1 MQIFEIILIGIGLS
15 MDAFAVCLSAGM
27 IYPSLTRRQKRSMP
41 VAFGL
46 FQGLMPVL
54 GYYLGSLFADIVSKC
69 SGYIALI
76 ILGVIGINMIREGLS
91 HEKQEARQF
100 TVVVLLLQAI
110 ATSIDAFAVG
120 VSFAVSKTPIF
131 AAAPIIAATTF
142 VCSMIALA
150 VGEKV
155 GKRLGD
161 RAEIAGGII
170 LILIGIKA
178 LF

>member
-1 MQIFEIILIGIGLS
+1 MQILEIILIGLGLS
-15 MDAFAVCLSAGM
+15 MDAFAVCLSSGM
-27 IYPSLTRRQKRSMP
+27 IYPNLTRGQKWSMP

-54 GYYLGSLFADIVSKC
+54 GYYLGSLFADVVSKC
-69 SGYIALI
+69 SGYIALA

-91 HEKQEARQF
+91 HERQEARRF
-100 TVVVLLLQAI
+100 TIAVLLLQAI

-131 AAAPIIAATTF
+131 TAAPVIAVTTF
-142 VCSMIALA
+142 ICSMIALA
-150 VGEKV
+150 LGEKV
-155 GKRLGD
+155 GKWLGD
-161 RAEIAGGII
+161 RAEVAGGVI